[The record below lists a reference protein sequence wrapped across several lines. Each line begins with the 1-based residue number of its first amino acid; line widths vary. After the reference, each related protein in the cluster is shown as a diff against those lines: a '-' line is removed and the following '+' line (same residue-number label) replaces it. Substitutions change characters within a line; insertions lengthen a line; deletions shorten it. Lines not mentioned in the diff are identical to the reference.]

1 MKLLFKR
8 RKLNSATASPAD
20 TAGLASFV
28 GPAAVENMP
37 RHLKIGD
44 GYAATLIV
52 TGYPAEVG
60 GAWLDPLLAW
70 PRAIRSASSAASSA
84 AASVIGSASRPFSAS
99 PRRLDS
105 SRARCLRSLA
115 AATAAGRGSM

>member
-1 MKLLFKR
+1 MKLLSKR
-8 RKLNSATASPAD
+8 RKLNNATASPAD
-20 TAGLASFV
+20 TAGLASL

-37 RHLKIGD
+37 RHIKVGD

-70 PRAIRSASSAASSA
+70 P
-84 AASVIGSASRPFSAS
+84 G
-99 PRRLDS
+99 RLDVVVYIDP
-105 SRARCLRSLA
+105 LA
-115 AATAAGRGSM
+115 AHGGASQATLVDVLDDGGLPHAFAVRRRGQRT